1 MISATGKLWRDV
13 AADRKGLAGTA
24 LLGSLAS
31 LSAVALIGVS
41 AWLIATAAGMP
52 PVLTLTV
59 AAVMVRFLALSRAL
73 LRYVERLVGH
83 SSALRGLTKLRVSV
97 YLNLERITPIGLR
110 NLSRGEYLS
119 RIGADVD
126 SALDLPLRVVLPWV
140 QALLV
145 TIAIAGFTWWVLPV
159 NGILITIL
167 GSIALIVVPVIVRI
181 IASRTDTR
189 LAPARSQVIDAVVEI
204 TDNTEQILVT
214 GSGPSALGALEER
227 DARVNALLNRQAW
240 SIGLG
245 NGLGTVLQGSAVIGA
260 LLIGIPAVTSG
271 QLNPV
276 MLAVLALLPLALFE
290 VLGTLP
296 AAAVNWRNM
305 SVVAQQIED
314 LDDID
319 DLEDTAMDPQQTL
332 RNGEGVE
339 VRDLKA
345 HWPNSDSVA
354 LQDVTFSIAPHSHVA
369 IVGPS
374 GSGKST
380 LAYCLMGYLPFT
392 GHIEIADSKTILA
405 QQSYVF
411 DTTIRNN
418 IQIGG
423 GEMSDRE
430 ILNVLE
436 RADLLEWLAAQPRGL
451 DTELGSFGNR
461 MSGGERHRLAFAR
474 LIAAGSDLVI
484 LDEPTEHLDFETAEK
499 IERDIWGST
508 HGVTTIMITHRL
520 TAAQKCDQIIE
531 LDAGRVVAIGTHEE
545 LVELGGWYAQSWA
558 QQQEQ
563 LHMQEIIRGLPVGV
577 ATQR

>member
-1 MISATGKLWRDV
+1 VISATGKLWRDV
-13 AADRKGLAGTA
+13 TADRKGLAGTA
-24 LLGSLAS
+24 VLGALAS
-31 LSAVALIGVS
+31 LSAVALIGAS
-41 AWLIATAAGMP
+41 AWLIASAAGMP

-59 AAVMVRFLALSRAL
+59 AAVSVRFFALSRAL

-97 YLNLERITPIGLR
+97 YLKLERITPIGLR

-145 TIAIAGFTWWVLPV
+145 TIAIAVFTWWVLPL
-159 NGILITIL
+159 NGILVTIL
-167 GSIALIVVPVIVRI
+167 GSLALIVVPVIVRI

-189 LAPARSQVIDAVVEI
+189 LAPARSQVVDAVVEI
-204 TDNTEQILVT
+204 ADNTEQILVT
-214 GSGPSALGALEER
+214 GSGPSALAALKQR
-227 DARVNALLNRQAW
+227 DAKVNSLLNRQAW

-260 LLIGIPAVTSG
+260 LLIGIPAVTAG
-271 QLNPV
+271 TINPV

-296 AAAVNWRNM
+296 AAAVSWRNM

-314 LDDID
+314 LDNI
-319 DLEDTAMDPQQTL
+319 EAFPVETL
-332 RNGEGVE
+332 SSVDGVQ
-339 VRDLKA
+339 VRDLKTQ
-345 HWPNSDSVA
+345 WPNSDSVA
-354 LQDVTFSIAPHSHVA
+354 LVDVCFTVARNSHVA

-392 GHIEIADSKTILA
+392 GHIEISDSKTLLA

-423 GEMSDRE
+423 GEMSDDE
-430 ILNVLE
+430 ILRVLK
-436 RADLLEWLAAQPRGL
+436 RADLMEWLESQPRGV

-461 MSGGERHRLAFAR
+461 MSGGERHRLSFAR
-474 LIAAGSDLVI
+474 LIAADSDLVI
-484 LDEPTEHLDFETAEK
+484 LDEPTEHLDFETAER
-499 IERDIWGST
+499 IERDIWNST
-508 HGVTTIMITHRL
+508 QGVTTIMITHRL
-520 TAAQKCDQIIE
+520 TAAQQCDQIIE
-531 LDAGRVVAIGTHEE
+531 FDAGRIVAIGTHEE
-545 LVELGGWYAQSWA
+545 LLELGGWYAQSWK

-563 LHMQEIIRGLPVGV
+563 LHMQEIIRELPVGI
-577 ATQR
+577 ATNR

>member
-1 MISATGKLWRDV
+1 MSATGQLWRQV
-13 AADRKGLAGTA
+13 TADRKGLAGTTI
-24 LLGSLAS
+24 LGALAS
-31 LSAVALIGVS
+31 LSAVALMGVS

-97 YLNLERITPIGLR
+97 YLKLERITPVGLR

-140 QALLV
+140 QATLV
-145 TIAIAGFTWWVLPV
+145 TAAIAGFTWWALPV
-159 NGILITIL
+159 NGILVTVL
-167 GSIALIVVPVIVRI
+167 GLIALIFVPGVVRI

-189 LAPARSQVIDAVVEI
+189 LAPARSQVVDAVVDI
-204 TDNTEQILVT
+204 ADNTEQILVT
-214 GSGPSALGALEER
+214 GAGPSALASLKER
-227 DARVNALLNRQAW
+227 DAKINSLLNRQAW

-260 LLIGIPAVTSG
+260 LLIGIPAVTAG
-271 QLNPV
+271 TLNPV

-305 SVVAQQIED
+305 SVVARQ
-314 LDDID
+314 ID
-319 DLEDTAMDPQQTL
+319 DLDNIETFPQETL
-332 RNGEGVE
+332 SSIDGVE
-339 VRDLKA
+339 VRDLKTQ
-345 HWPNSDSVA
+345 WPDSDSVA
-354 LQDVTFSIAPHSHVA
+354 LEDVTFAVARNSHVA

-380 LAYCLMGYLPFT
+380 LAYCLMGYLPFS
-392 GHIEIADSKTILA
+392 GHIEISDSKTLLA

-423 GEMSDRE
+423 GEMSDAE
-430 ILNVLE
+430 ILSVLK
-436 RADLLEWLAAQPRGL
+436 RADLVEWLESQPHGL

-474 LIAAGSDLVI
+474 LIAAGSDLMI

-499 IERDIWGST
+499 IERDIWDSAA
-508 HGVTTIMITHRL
+508 GVTTIMITHRL

-531 LDAGRVVAIGTHEE
+531 LEAGRIVAIGTHEE

-558 QQQEQ
+558 QQREQ
-563 LHMQEIIRGLPVGV
+563 LHMQEIIRDLPIGV
-577 ATQR
+577 ATKR

>member
-1 MISATGKLWRDV
+1 VISATGKLWRDV
-13 AADRKGLAGTA
+13 TADRRGLVGTAILGGLA
-24 LLGSLAS
+24 SF
-31 LSAVALIGVS
+31 SAVALIGAS

-59 AAVMVRFLALSRAL
+59 AAVSVRFFALSRAL
-73 LRYVERLVGH
+73 LRYVERLLGH

-97 YLNLERITPIGLR
+97 YLKLERITPIGLR
-110 NLSRGEYLS
+110 SLSRGEYLS

-145 TIAIAGFTWWVLPV
+145 TIAIAAFTWWVLPV
-159 NGILITIL
+159 NGILISIL
-167 GSIALIVVPVIVRI
+167 GLVALVVVPVIVRI

-189 LAPARSQVIDAVVEI
+189 LAPARSQVVDAVVEI
-204 TDNTEQILVT
+204 SDNTEQILVT
-214 GSGPSALGALEER
+214 GSGSSALAALKQR
-227 DARVNALLNRQAW
+227 DAKVNSLLNRQAW

-245 NGLGTVLQGSAVIGA
+245 NGLGTA
-260 LLIGIPAVTSG
+260 LLIGIPAVTAG
-271 QLNPV
+271 TMNPV
-276 MLAVLALLPLALFE
+276 LLAVLALLPLALFE
-290 VLGTLP
+290 ILGTLP
-296 AAAVNWRNM
+296 AAAVSWRNM

-314 LDDID
+314 LDNI
-319 DLEDTAMDPQQTL
+319 EAFPVETL
-332 RNGEGVE
+332 NSVDGIE
-339 VRDLKA
+339 VRDLKTQ
-345 HWPNSDSVA
+345 WPNSDSVA
-354 LQDVTFSIAPHSHVA
+354 LVDVCFTVARNSHVA

-392 GHIEIADSKTILA
+392 GHIEISDSKTLLA

-423 GEMSDRE
+423 GEMSDEE
-430 ILNVLE
+430 ILRVLK
-436 RADLLEWLAAQPRGL
+436 RADLVKWLDSQPNGI

-461 MSGGERHRLAFAR
+461 MSGGERHRLSFAR

-499 IERDIWGST
+499 IERDIWNST
-508 HGVTTIMITHRL
+508 QGVTTIMITHRL
-520 TAAQKCDQIIE
+520 TAAQQCDQIIE
-531 LDAGRVVAIGTHEE
+531 FDAGRIVAIGTHEE
-545 LVELGGWYAQSWA
+545 LLELGGWYAQSWK

-563 LHMQEIIRGLPVGV
+563 LHMQKIIRELPVGI
-577 ATQR
+577 ATNR

>member
-1 MISATGKLWRDV
+1 VISATGKLWRDV
-13 AADRKGLAGTA
+13 TADRKGLAGTA
-24 LLGSLAS
+24 VLGALAS
-31 LSAVALIGVS
+31 LSAVALIGAS
-41 AWLIATAAGMP
+41 AWLIASAAGMP

-59 AAVMVRFLALSRAL
+59 AAVSVRFFALSRAL

-97 YLNLERITPIGLR
+97 YLKLERITPIGLR

-145 TIAIAGFTWWVLPV
+145 TVAIAVFTWWVLPL
-159 NGILITIL
+159 NGVLITIL
-167 GSIALIVVPVIVRI
+167 GSLALIVVPVIVRI

-189 LAPARSQVIDAVVEI
+189 LAPARSQVVDAVVEI
-204 TDNTEQILVT
+204 ADNTEQILVT
-214 GSGPSALGALEER
+214 GSGASALAALKKR
-227 DARVNALLNRQAW
+227 DKKVNSLLNRQAW

-260 LLIGIPAVTSG
+260 LLIGIPAVTAG
-271 QLNPV
+271 TINPV

-290 VLGTLP
+290 ILGTLP
-296 AAAVNWRNM
+296 AAAVSWRNM

-314 LDDID
+314 LDNI
-319 DLEDTAMDPQQTL
+319 EAFPVETL
-332 RNGEGVE
+332 SSVDGVQ
-339 VRDLKA
+339 VRDLKTQ
-345 HWPNSDSVA
+345 WPNSDSVA
-354 LQDVTFSIAPHSHVA
+354 LVDVCFTVSRNSHVA

-392 GHIEIADSKTILA
+392 GHIEISDSKTLLA
-405 QQSYVF
+405 QQSYIF

-423 GEMSDRE
+423 GEMSDEE
-430 ILNVLE
+430 ILHVLK
-436 RADLLEWLAAQPRGL
+436 RAELMDWLESQPNGV

-461 MSGGERHRLAFAR
+461 MSGGERHRLSFAR

-499 IERDIWGST
+499 IERDIWNST
-508 HGVTTIMITHRL
+508 QGVTTIMITHRL
-520 TAAQKCDQIIE
+520 TAAQQCDQIIE
-531 LDAGRVVAIGTHEE
+531 FDAGRIVAIGTHDE
-545 LVELGGWYAQSWA
+545 LVELGGWYAQSWK

-563 LHMQEIIRGLPVGV
+563 LHMQEIIRELPVGI
-577 ATQR
+577 ATKR

>member
-1 MISATGKLWRDV
+1 MSSATEKLWRDV
-13 AADRKGLAGTA
+13 TADRQGLAVTA
-24 LLGSLAS
+24 ILGGLAS
-31 LSAVALIGVS
+31 FSAVALLGVS

-83 SSALRGLTKLRVSV
+83 NSALLGLTKLRVSV
-97 YLNLERITPIGLR
+97 YLKLERITPIGLR
-110 NLSRGEYLS
+110 KLSRGEYLS

-145 TIAIAGFTWWVLPV
+145 TAAIAVFTWWVLPV
-159 NGILITIL
+159 NGMLITIL
-167 GSIALIVVPVIVRI
+167 GSIALIVIPVIVRM

-189 LAPARSQVIDAVVEI
+189 LAPARSQVIDAVVDI
-204 TDNTEQILVT
+204 ADNTEQILVT
-214 GSGPSALGALEER
+214 GSGLSTLVALQER
-227 DARVNALLNRQAW
+227 EGKVNSLLNRQAW

-245 NGLGTVLQGSAVIGA
+245 NGLGTVLQGSAVVGT
-260 LLIGIPAVTSG
+260 LLIGIPAVTAG
-271 QLNPV
+271 TIDPV

-296 AAAVNWRNM
+296 AAAVSWRNM
-305 SVVAQQIED
+305 SVVAQQLED
-314 LDDID
+314 LDNI
-319 DLEDTAMDPQQTL
+319 EAFAQQTL
-332 RNGEGVE
+332 SRIDGVKVRN
-339 VRDLKA
+339 LKTQ
-345 HWPNSDSVA
+345 WPNSDSVA
-354 LQDVTFSIAPHSHVA
+354 LVDVTFEIAKNSHVA

-380 LAYCLMGYLPFT
+380 LAYCLMGYLPFS
-392 GHIEIADSKTILA
+392 GHIEISESKSLLA

-418 IQIGG
+418 IQVGG
-423 GEMSDRE
+423 GEMSEDG
-430 ILNVLE
+430 ILVVLK
-436 RADLLEWLAAQPRGL
+436 RADLLKWLESQPNGL

-461 MSGGERHRLAFAR
+461 MSGGERHRLSFAR
-474 LIAAGSDLVI
+474 LIAARSDLVI

-499 IERDIWGST
+499 IERDIWDST
-508 HGVTTIMITHRL
+508 RGVTTIMITHRL

-531 LDAGRVVAIGTHEE
+531 FDAGRIVAIGTHEE
-545 LVELGGWYAQSWA
+545 LMELGGWYAQSWKHQSE
-558 QQQEQ
+558 QQ
-563 LHMQEIIRGLPVGV
+563 HMLKIIQGLPVGI
-577 ATQR
+577 ATKR

>member
-1 MISATGKLWRDV
+1 VISATGKLWHDV
-13 AADRKGLAGTA
+13 TADRKGLVGTA
-24 LLGSLAS
+24 ILGALAS
-31 LSAVALIGVS
+31 FSAVALIGAS
-41 AWLIATAAGMP
+41 AWLVASAAGMP

-59 AAVMVRFLALSRAL
+59 AAVSVRFFALSRAL

-97 YLNLERITPIGLR
+97 YLKLERITPIGLR

-145 TIAIAGFTWWVLPV
+145 TIAIAVFTWWVLPL
-159 NGILITIL
+159 NGVLITIL

-189 LAPARSQVIDAVVEI
+189 LAPARSQVVDAVVEI
-204 TDNTEQILVT
+204 ADNTEQILVT
-214 GSGPSALGALEER
+214 GSGPSALAALKQR
-227 DARVNALLNRQAW
+227 DEKVNSLLNRQAW

-260 LLIGIPAVTSG
+260 LLIGIPAVTAG
-271 QLNPV
+271 TINPV

-290 VLGTLP
+290 ILGTLP
-296 AAAVNWRNM
+296 AAAVSWRNM

-314 LDDID
+314 LDNI
-319 DLEDTAMDPQQTL
+319 EAFPVETL
-332 RNGEGVE
+332 SSVDGVQ
-339 VRDLKA
+339 VRDLKTQ
-345 HWPNSDSVA
+345 WPNSDSVA
-354 LQDVTFSIAPHSHVA
+354 LVDVCFTVARNSQVA

-392 GHIEIADSKTILA
+392 GHIEISDSKRLLA

-423 GEMSDRE
+423 GEMSDEE
-430 ILNVLE
+430 ILRVLK
-436 RADLLEWLAAQPRGL
+436 RADLMDWLESQPNGV

-461 MSGGERHRLAFAR
+461 MSGGERHRLSFAR

-499 IERDIWGST
+499 IERDIWNST
-508 HGVTTIMITHRL
+508 QGVTTIMITHRL
-520 TAAQKCDQIIE
+520 TAAQQCDQIIE
-531 LDAGRVVAIGTHEE
+531 FDAGRIVAIGTHEE
-545 LVELGGWYAQSWA
+545 LLELGGWYAESWR

-563 LHMQEIIRGLPVGV
+563 LHMQQIIRELPVGI
-577 ATQR
+577 ATKR

>member
-1 MISATGKLWRDV
+1 VISATGKLWHDV
-13 AADRKGLAGTA
+13 TADRKGLAGTA
-24 LLGSLAS
+24 ILGSLAS
-31 LSAVALIGVS
+31 LSAVALIGAS
-41 AWLIATAAGMP
+41 AWLIASAAGMP

-59 AAVMVRFLALSRAL
+59 AAVSVRFFALSRAL

-97 YLNLERITPIGLR
+97 YLKLERITPIGLR

-126 SALDLPLRVVLPWV
+126 SALDLPLRVVLPWI

-145 TIAIAGFTWWVLPV
+145 TIAIAVFTWWVLPL
-159 NGILITIL
+159 NGVLITVL

-189 LAPARSQVIDAVVEI
+189 LAPARSQVVDAVVEI
-204 TDNTEQILVT
+204 ADNTEQILVT
-214 GSGPSALGALEER
+214 GSGPSALAALKQR
-227 DARVNALLNRQAW
+227 DEKVNSLLNRQAW

-245 NGLGTVLQGSAVIGA
+245 IGLGTVLQGSAVIGA
-260 LLIGIPAVTSG
+260 LLIGIPAVTAG
-271 QLNPV
+271 TINPV

-290 VLGTLP
+290 ILGTLP
-296 AAAVNWRNM
+296 AAAVSWRNM

-314 LDDID
+314 LDNI
-319 DLEDTAMDPQQTL
+319 EAFPVETL
-332 RNGEGVE
+332 SSVDGVQ
-339 VRDLKA
+339 VRDLKTQ
-345 HWPNSDSVA
+345 WPNSDSVA
-354 LQDVTFSIAPHSHVA
+354 LVDVCFTVARNSHVA

-392 GHIEIADSKTILA
+392 GHIEISDSKRLLA

-423 GEMSDRE
+423 GEMSDEE
-430 ILNVLE
+430 ILRVLK
-436 RADLLEWLAAQPRGL
+436 RADLMDWLESQPNGV

-461 MSGGERHRLAFAR
+461 MSGGERHRLSFAR

-499 IERDIWGST
+499 IERDIWNST
-508 HGVTTIMITHRL
+508 QGVTTIMITHRL
-520 TAAQKCDQIIE
+520 TAAQQCDQIIE
-531 LDAGRVVAIGTHEE
+531 FDAGRIVAIGTHEE
-545 LVELGGWYAQSWA
+545 LLELGGWYAESWR

-563 LHMQEIIRGLPVGV
+563 LHMQEIIRELPVGI
-577 ATQR
+577 ATKR

>member
-1 MISATGKLWRDV
+1 MSSATEKLWRDV
-13 AADRKGLAGTA
+13 TADRQGLAVTA
-24 LLGSLAS
+24 ILGGLAS
-31 LSAVALIGVS
+31 FSAVALLGVS

-83 SSALRGLTKLRVSV
+83 NSALLGLTKLRVSV
-97 YLNLERITPIGLR
+97 YLKLERITPIGLR
-110 NLSRGEYLS
+110 KLSRGEYLS

-145 TIAIAGFTWWVLPV
+145 TAAIAVFTWWVLPV
-159 NGILITIL
+159 NGMLITIL
-167 GSIALIVVPVIVRI
+167 GSIALIVIPVIVRM

-189 LAPARSQVIDAVVEI
+189 LAPARSQVIDAVVDI
-204 TDNTEQILVT
+204 ADNTEQILVT
-214 GSGPSALGALEER
+214 GSGLSTLVALQER
-227 DARVNALLNRQAW
+227 EGKVNSLLNRQAW

-245 NGLGTVLQGSAVIGA
+245 NGLGTVLQGSAVVGT
-260 LLIGIPAVTSG
+260 LLIGIPAVTAG
-271 QLNPV
+271 TIDPV

-296 AAAVNWRNM
+296 AAAVSWRNM
-305 SVVAQQIED
+305 SVVAQQLED
-314 LDDID
+314 LDNI
-319 DLEDTAMDPQQTL
+319 EAFAQQTL
-332 RNGEGVE
+332 SRIDGVKVRN
-339 VRDLKA
+339 LKTQ
-345 HWPNSDSVA
+345 WPNSDSVA
-354 LQDVTFSIAPHSHVA
+354 LVDVTFEIAKNSHVA

-380 LAYCLMGYLPFT
+380 LAYCLMGYLPFS
-392 GHIEIADSKTILA
+392 GHIEISESKSLLA

-418 IQIGG
+418 IQVGG
-423 GEMSDRE
+423 GEMSEDE
-430 ILNVLE
+430 ILVVLK
-436 RADLLEWLAAQPRGL
+436 RADLLKWLESQPNGL

-461 MSGGERHRLAFAR
+461 MSGGERHRLSFAR
-474 LIAAGSDLVI
+474 LIAARSDLVI

-499 IERDIWGST
+499 IERDIWDST
-508 HGVTTIMITHRL
+508 KGVTTIMITHRL

-531 LDAGRVVAIGTHEE
+531 FDAGRIVAIGTHEE
-545 LVELGGWYAQSWA
+545 LMELGGWYAQSWKHQSE
-558 QQQEQ
+558 QQ
-563 LHMQEIIRGLPVGV
+563 HMLKIIQGLPVGI
-577 ATQR
+577 ATKR

>member
-13 AADRKGLAGTA
+13 TADRRGLVGTAILGGLA
-24 LLGSLAS
+24 SF
-31 LSAVALIGVS
+31 SAVALIGAS

-59 AAVMVRFLALSRAL
+59 AAVAVRFFALSRAL
-73 LRYVERLVGH
+73 LRYVERLLGH

-97 YLNLERITPIGLR
+97 YLKLERITPIGLR

-145 TIAIAGFTWWVLPV
+145 TVAIAAFTWWVLPL
-159 NGILITIL
+159 NGILISIL
-167 GSIALIVVPVIVRI
+167 GVIALIVVPVLVRV
-181 IASRTDTR
+181 IASRTNTR
-189 LAPARSQVIDAVVEI
+189 LAPARSQVVDAVVEI
-204 TDNTEQILVT
+204 ADNTEQILVT
-214 GSGPSALGALEER
+214 GSGPGALVALKQR
-227 DARVNALLNRQAW
+227 DAQVNSLLNRQAW

-245 NGLGTVLQGSAVIGA
+245 NGLGTVLQGSAVTGA
-260 LLIGIPAVTSG
+260 LLIGIPAVTAG
-271 QLNPV
+271 TMNPV
-276 MLAVLALLPLALFE
+276 LLAVLALLPLALFE
-290 VLGTLP
+290 ILGTLP
-296 AAAVNWRNM
+296 AAAVSWRNM

-314 LDDID
+314 LDNIAAFPVEILSSVD
-319 DLEDTAMDPQQTL
+319 
-332 RNGEGVE
+332 GVE
-339 VRDLKA
+339 VRDLKTQ
-345 HWPNSDSVA
+345 WPHSDSVA
-354 LQDVTFSIAPHSHVA
+354 LEDVSFSVARNSHVA

-392 GHIEIADSKTILA
+392 GHIEISESKTLLA

-423 GEMSDRE
+423 GEMSDEE
-430 ILNVLE
+430 ILRVLK
-436 RADLLEWLAAQPRGL
+436 RAELMEWLESQPDGV

-461 MSGGERHRLAFAR
+461 MSGGERHRLSFAR

-499 IERDIWGST
+499 IERDIWNST
-508 HGVTTIMITHRL
+508 QGVTTIMITHRL
-520 TAAQKCDQIIE
+520 TAAQLCDQIIE
-531 LDAGRVVAIGTHEE
+531 FNAGRIVAIGTHEE
-545 LVELGGWYAQSWA
+545 LVELGGWYAQSWN

-563 LHMQEIIRGLPVGV
+563 LHMQKIIRELPVGI
-577 ATQR
+577 ATKR

>member
-1 MISATGKLWRDV
+1 MISATGKLWSDV
-13 AADRKGLAGTA
+13 TADRRGLAGTA
-24 LLGSLAS
+24 ILGALAS

-97 YLNLERITPIGLR
+97 YLKLERVTPIGLR

-145 TIAIAGFTWWVLPV
+145 TVAIAVFTWWVLPL
-159 NGILITIL
+159 NGVLITIL
-167 GSIALIVVPVIVRI
+167 GSITLIVVPIIVRI
-181 IASRTDTR
+181 IASHTDTR
-189 LAPARSQVIDAVVEI
+189 LAPARSQVVDAVVEI
-204 TDNTEQILVT
+204 ADNTEQILVT
-214 GSGPSALGALEER
+214 GSGPNALASLQER
-227 DARVNALLNRQAW
+227 DGKVNSLLNRQAW

-260 LLIGIPAVTSG
+260 LLIGIPAVTAG
-271 QLNPV
+271 AIDPV

-296 AAAVNWRNM
+296 AAAVTWRNM
-305 SVVAQQIED
+305 SVVAQQLED
-314 LDDID
+314 LDNIEAFPQETLSSID
-319 DLEDTAMDPQQTL
+319 
-332 RNGEGVE
+332 GVK
-339 VRDLKA
+339 VRDLKTQ
-345 HWPNSDSVA
+345 WPNSDSVA
-354 LQDVTFSIAPHSHVA
+354 LVDVTFEVARNSHVA

-380 LAYCLMGYLPFT
+380 LAYCLMGYLPFS
-392 GHIEIADSKTILA
+392 GHIEISDSKTLLA

-423 GEMSDRE
+423 GEMSDGE
-430 ILNVLE
+430 ILSVLK
-436 RADLLEWLAAQPRGL
+436 RADLIGWLESQPNGL

-461 MSGGERHRLAFAR
+461 MSGGERHRLSFAR

-499 IERDIWGST
+499 IERDIWDST
-508 HGVTTIMITHRL
+508 QGVTTIMITHRL

-531 LDAGRVVAIGTHEE
+531 CEAGRIVAIGTHEE
-545 LVELGGWYAQSWA
+545 LLELGGWYAQSWQA
-558 QQQEQ
+558 QMEQ
-563 LHMQEIIRGLPVGV
+563 LDMQKIIRELPVGI
-577 ATQR
+577 ATIR

>member
-1 MISATGKLWRDV
+1 MICATGKLWRDV
-13 AADRKGLAGTA
+13 TADRRGLAVTA
-24 LLGSLAS
+24 VLGSWAS
-31 LSAVALIGVS
+31 LSAVALLGVS

-52 PVLTLTV
+52 PVLALTV
-59 AAVMVRFLALSRAL
+59 AAVMVRSLALSRAL

-83 SSALRGLTKLRVSV
+83 SAALRGLTKLRVRV
-97 YLNLERITPIGLR
+97 YLKLERITPVGLR

-145 TIAIAGFTWWVLPV
+145 TAAIAGFTWWVLPV

-167 GSIALIVVPVIVRI
+167 GATALIVVPVIVRI
-181 IASRTDTR
+181 VASRTDTR
-189 LAPARSQVIDAVVEI
+189 LAPARARVVDAVVEI
-204 TDNTEQILVT
+204 ADNTEQILVS
-214 GSGPSALGALEER
+214 GSGPSALTALKDR
-227 DARVNALLNRQAW
+227 DAAVNSLLNRQAW

-245 NGLGTVLQGSAVIGA
+245 NGLGTVLQGAAVSGA
-260 LLIGIPAVTSG
+260 ILIGIPAVTSG

-296 AAAVNWRNM
+296 AAAVSWRNM
-305 SVVAQQIED
+305 SVVAQHLEELGDIE
-314 LDDID
+314 
-319 DLEDTAMDPQQTL
+319 AYPRQTL
-332 RNGEGVE
+332 SAVKGVE

-345 HWPNSDSVA
+345 QWPNSDSVA
-354 LQDVTFSIAPHSHVA
+354 LEDVTFSVVPHSHVA

-380 LAYCLMGYLPFT
+380 LAYCLLGYLPFA
-392 GHIEIADSKTILA
+392 GHIGITDSKTLLA
-405 QQSYVF
+405 QQSFVF
-411 DTTIRNN
+411 DTSIRNN

-423 GEMSDRE
+423 GEMSDQQ
-430 ILNVLE
+430 IMSVLE
-436 RADLLEWLAAQPRGL
+436 RADLIDWFDAQPNGL

-484 LDEPTEHLDFETAEK
+484 LDEPTEHLDFQTAEK
-499 IERDIWGST
+499 IERDIWDST
-508 HGVTTIMITHRL
+508 QGVTTIMITHRL
-520 TAAQKCDQIIE
+520 TSAQMCDQIIE
-531 LDAGRVVAIGTHEE
+531 LEAGRIVAMGTHAE
-545 LVELGGWYAQSWA
+545 LVKLGGWYAQSWA
-558 QQQEQ
+558 QQVEQ
-563 LHMQEIIRGLPVGV
+563 RQMHEIITGLPVGV

>member
-1 MISATGKLWRDV
+1 MISATGKLWREV
-13 AADRKGLAGTA
+13 TADRKGLAGTA
-24 LLGSLAS
+24 VIGALAS
-31 LSAVALIGVS
+31 LSAVALIGAS
-41 AWLIATAAGMP
+41 AWLIASAAGMP

-59 AAVMVRFLALSRAL
+59 AAVSVRFFALSRAL

-97 YLNLERITPIGLR
+97 YLKLERITPIGLR

-140 QALLV
+140 QTLLV
-145 TIAIAGFTWWVLPV
+145 TVAIAVFTWWVLPL

-167 GSIALIVVPVIVRI
+167 GSLALIVVPVIVRI

-189 LAPARSQVIDAVVEI
+189 LAPARSQVVDAVVEI
-204 TDNTEQILVT
+204 ADNTEQILVT
-214 GSGPSALGALEER
+214 GSGPSALAALKNR
-227 DARVNALLNRQAW
+227 DEKVNSLLNRQAW

-260 LLIGIPAVTSG
+260 LLIGIPAVTAG
-271 QLNPV
+271 TINPV

-290 VLGTLP
+290 ILGTLP
-296 AAAVNWRNM
+296 AAAVSWRNM

-314 LDDID
+314 LDNI
-319 DLEDTAMDPQQTL
+319 EAFPVETL
-332 RNGEGVE
+332 SSVDGVQ
-339 VRDLKA
+339 VRDLKTQ
-345 HWPNSDSVA
+345 WPNSDSVA
-354 LQDVTFSIAPHSHVA
+354 LVDVCFTVARNSHVA

-392 GHIEIADSKTILA
+392 GHIEISDSKTLLA

-423 GEMSDRE
+423 GEMSDEE
-430 ILNVLE
+430 ILRVLK
-436 RADLLEWLAAQPRGL
+436 RADLMEWLESQPNGV

-461 MSGGERHRLAFAR
+461 MSGGERHRLSFAR

-499 IERDIWGST
+499 IERDIWNST
-508 HGVTTIMITHRL
+508 KGVTTIMITHRL
-520 TAAQKCDQIIE
+520 TAAQQCDQIIE
-531 LDAGRVVAIGTHEE
+531 FDAGRIVAIGTHEE
-545 LVELGGWYAQSWA
+545 LLELGGWYAQSWK

-563 LHMQEIIRGLPVGV
+563 LHMQEIIRELPVGI
-577 ATQR
+577 ATMR

>member
-1 MISATGKLWRDV
+1 VISATGKLWRDV
-13 AADRKGLAGTA
+13 TADRRGLVGTAILGGLA
-24 LLGSLAS
+24 SF
-31 LSAVALIGVS
+31 SAVALIGAS

-59 AAVMVRFLALSRAL
+59 AAVSVRFFALSRAL
-73 LRYVERLVGH
+73 LRYVERLLGH

-97 YLNLERITPIGLR
+97 YLKLERITPIGLR
-110 NLSRGEYLS
+110 SLSRGEYLS

-145 TIAIAGFTWWVLPV
+145 TIAIAAFTWWVLPV
-159 NGILITIL
+159 NGILISIL
-167 GSIALIVVPVIVRI
+167 GLVALVVVPVIVRI

-189 LAPARSQVIDAVVEI
+189 LAPARSQVVDAVVEI
-204 TDNTEQILVT
+204 SDNTEQILVT
-214 GSGPSALGALEER
+214 GSGSSALAALKQR
-227 DARVNALLNRQAW
+227 DEKVNSLLNRQAW

-260 LLIGIPAVTSG
+260 LLIGIPAVTAG
-271 QLNPV
+271 TMNPV
-276 MLAVLALLPLALFE
+276 LLAVLALLPLALFE
-290 VLGTLP
+290 ILGTLP
-296 AAAVNWRNM
+296 AAAVSWRNM

-314 LDDID
+314 LDNI
-319 DLEDTAMDPQQTL
+319 EAFPVETL
-332 RNGEGVE
+332 NSVDGIE
-339 VRDLKA
+339 VRDLKTQ
-345 HWPNSDSVA
+345 WPNSDSVA
-354 LQDVTFSIAPHSHVA
+354 LVDVCFTMAQNSHVA
-369 IVGPS
+369 VVGPS

-392 GHIEIADSKTILA
+392 GHIEISDSKTLLA

-423 GEMSDRE
+423 GEMSDEE
-430 ILNVLE
+430 ILRVLK
-436 RADLLEWLAAQPRGL
+436 RADLVKWLDSQPNGI

-461 MSGGERHRLAFAR
+461 MSGGERHRLSFAR

-499 IERDIWGST
+499 IERDIWNST
-508 HGVTTIMITHRL
+508 QGVTTIMITHRL
-520 TAAQKCDQIIE
+520 TAAQQCDQIIE
-531 LDAGRVVAIGTHEE
+531 FDAGRIVAIGTHEE
-545 LVELGGWYAQSWA
+545 LLELGGWYAQSWK

-563 LHMQEIIRGLPVGV
+563 LHMQKIIRELPVGI
-577 ATQR
+577 ATNR

>member
-1 MISATGKLWRDV
+1 VISATGKLWRDV
-13 AADRKGLAGTA
+13 TADRRGLVGTAILGGLA
-24 LLGSLAS
+24 SF
-31 LSAVALIGVS
+31 SAVALIGAS

-59 AAVMVRFLALSRAL
+59 AAVSVRFFALSRAL
-73 LRYVERLVGH
+73 LRYVERLLGH

-97 YLNLERITPIGLR
+97 YLKLERITPIGLR
-110 NLSRGEYLS
+110 SLSRGEYLS

-145 TIAIAGFTWWVLPV
+145 TVAIAAFTWWVLPV
-159 NGILITIL
+159 NGILISIL
-167 GSIALIVVPVIVRI
+167 GLVALIVVPVIVRI

-189 LAPARSQVIDAVVEI
+189 LAPARSQVVDAVVEI
-204 TDNTEQILVT
+204 SDNTEQILVT
-214 GSGPSALGALEER
+214 GSGSSALAALKQR
-227 DARVNALLNRQAW
+227 DAEVNSLLNRQAW

-260 LLIGIPAVTSG
+260 LLIGIPAVTAG
-271 QLNPV
+271 TMNPV
-276 MLAVLALLPLALFE
+276 LLAVLALLPLALFE

-296 AAAVNWRNM
+296 AAAVSWRNM

-314 LDDID
+314 LDNI
-319 DLEDTAMDPQQTL
+319 EAFPVETL
-332 RNGEGVE
+332 SSVDGVQVRN
-339 VRDLKA
+339 LKTQ
-345 HWPNSDSVA
+345 WPNSDSVA
-354 LQDVTFSIAPHSHVA
+354 LVDVCFTVAQNSHVA

-392 GHIEIADSKTILA
+392 GHIEISDSKTLLA

-423 GEMSDRE
+423 GEMSDEEVFR
-430 ILNVLE
+430 VLK
-436 RADLLEWLAAQPRGL
+436 RAELMEWVESQPDGI

-461 MSGGERHRLAFAR
+461 MSGGERHRLSFAR

-484 LDEPTEHLDFETAEK
+484 LDEPTEHLDFQTAEK
-499 IERDIWGST
+499 IERDIWNST
-508 HGVTTIMITHRL
+508 QGVTTIMITHRL
-520 TAAQKCDQIIE
+520 TAAQQCDQIIE
-531 LDAGRVVAIGTHEE
+531 FDAGRIVAIGTHEE
-545 LVELGGWYAQSWA
+545 LLELGGWYAQSWK

-563 LHMQEIIRGLPVGV
+563 LHMLKIIRELPVGI
-577 ATQR
+577 ATKR

>member
-1 MISATGKLWRDV
+1 MISASGKLWRDV
-13 AADRKGLAGTA
+13 TADRRGLMGAAILGGLA
-24 LLGSLAS
+24 SF
-31 LSAVALIGVS
+31 SAVALLGVS
-41 AWLIATAAGMP
+41 AWLIATAADMP

-73 LRYVERLVGH
+73 LRYVERLIGH

-97 YLNLERITPIGLR
+97 YLKLERITPIGLR
-110 NLSRGEYLS
+110 SLSRGEYLS

-145 TIAIAGFTWWVLPV
+145 TVAIAVFTWWVLPM
-159 NGILITIL
+159 NGILISIL
-167 GSIALIVVPVIVRI
+167 GLVSLIVVPVIVRI

-189 LAPARSQVIDAVVEI
+189 LAPSRSKVVDAVVEI
-204 TDNTEQILVT
+204 SDNTEQILVT
-214 GSGPSALGALEER
+214 GSGPSALDALKQR
-227 DARVNALLNRQAW
+227 DAEVNSLLNRQAW

-260 LLIGIPAVTSG
+260 LLIGVPAVTAG
-271 QLNPV
+271 TIDPV

-296 AAAVNWRNM
+296 AAAVSWRNM
-305 SVVAQQIED
+305 SVVAKQIED
-314 LDDID
+314 LDSIEAFPQETLSSID
-319 DLEDTAMDPQQTL
+319 GVKV
-332 RNGEGVE
+332 RN
-339 VRDLKA
+339 LKTQ
-345 HWPNSDSVA
+345 WPNSDSVSLA
-354 LQDVTFSIAPHSHVA
+354 DVTFEVARNSHVA

-380 LAYCLMGYLPFT
+380 LAYCLMGYLPFS
-392 GHIEIADSKTILA
+392 GHIEISESKTLLA

-423 GEMSDRE
+423 GEMSEAE
-430 ILNVLE
+430 ILGVLE
-436 RADLLEWLAAQPRGL
+436 RADLMEWLESQPNGL

-461 MSGGERHRLAFAR
+461 MSGGERHRLSFAR

-484 LDEPTEHLDFETAEK
+484 LDEPTEHLDCETAEK
-499 IERDIWGST
+499 IEGDIWDST
-508 HGVTTIMITHRL
+508 QGVTTIMITHRL
-520 TAAQKCDQIIE
+520 MTAQKCDQIIE
-531 LDAGRVVAIGTHEE
+531 FNAGRIVAIGTHEE
-545 LVELGGWYAQSWA
+545 LIEIGGWYAQSWK

-563 LHMQEIIRGLPVGV
+563 LQMRKIILGMPVGI
-577 ATQR
+577 ATKT

>member
-13 AADRKGLAGTA
+13 TADRKGLAATA
-24 LLGSLAS
+24 VLGALAS
-31 LSAVALIGVS
+31 LSAVALIGAS
-41 AWLIATAAGMP
+41 AWLIASAAGMP

-59 AAVMVRFLALSRAL
+59 AAVSVRFFALSRAL

-97 YLNLERITPIGLR
+97 YLKLERITPIGLR

-145 TIAIAGFTWWVLPV
+145 TVAIAVFTWWVLPL

-167 GSIALIVVPVIVRI
+167 GSLALIVVPVIVRI

-189 LAPARSQVIDAVVEI
+189 LAPARSQVVDAVVEI
-204 TDNTEQILVT
+204 ADNTEQILVT
-214 GSGPSALGALEER
+214 GSGPSALAALKNR
-227 DARVNALLNRQAW
+227 DEKVNSLLNRQAW

-260 LLIGIPAVTSG
+260 LLIGIPAVTAG
-271 QLNPV
+271 TINPV

-290 VLGTLP
+290 ILGTLP
-296 AAAVNWRNM
+296 AAAVSWRNM

-314 LDDID
+314 LDNI
-319 DLEDTAMDPQQTL
+319 EAFPVETL
-332 RNGEGVE
+332 SSVDGVQ
-339 VRDLKA
+339 VRDLKTQ
-345 HWPNSDSVA
+345 WPNSDSVA
-354 LQDVTFSIAPHSHVA
+354 LVDVCFTVARNSHVA

-392 GHIEIADSKTILA
+392 GHIEISDSKTLLA

-423 GEMSDRE
+423 GEMSDEE
-430 ILNVLE
+430 ILRVLK
-436 RADLLEWLAAQPRGL
+436 RADLMEWLESQPNGV

-461 MSGGERHRLAFAR
+461 MSGGERHRLSFAR

-499 IERDIWGST
+499 IERDIWNST
-508 HGVTTIMITHRL
+508 KGVTTIMITHRL
-520 TAAQKCDQIIE
+520 TAAQQCDQIIE
-531 LDAGRVVAIGTHEE
+531 FDAGRIVAIGTHEE
-545 LVELGGWYAQSWA
+545 LLELGGWYAQSWK

-563 LHMQEIIRGLPVGV
+563 LHMQEIIRELPVGI
-577 ATQR
+577 ATMR

>member
-1 MISATGKLWRDV
+1 VSSATEKLWRDV
-13 AADRKGLAGTA
+13 TADRQGLAVTA
-24 LLGSLAS
+24 ILGGLAS
-31 LSAVALIGVS
+31 FSAVALLGVS

-83 SSALRGLTKLRVSV
+83 NSALLGLTKLRVSV
-97 YLNLERITPIGLR
+97 YLKLERITPIGLR
-110 NLSRGEYLS
+110 KLSRGEYLS

-145 TIAIAGFTWWVLPV
+145 TAAIAVFTWWVLPV
-159 NGILITIL
+159 NGMLITIL
-167 GSIALIVVPVIVRI
+167 GSIALIVIPVIVRM

-189 LAPARSQVIDAVVEI
+189 LAPARSQVIDAVVDI
-204 TDNTEQILVT
+204 ADNTEQILVT
-214 GSGPSALGALEER
+214 GSGLSTLVALQER
-227 DARVNALLNRQAW
+227 EGKVNSLLNRQAW

-245 NGLGTVLQGSAVIGA
+245 NGLGTVLQGSAVVGT
-260 LLIGIPAVTSG
+260 LLIGIPAVTAG
-271 QLNPV
+271 TIDPV

-296 AAAVNWRNM
+296 AAAVSWRNM
-305 SVVAQQIED
+305 SVVAQQLED
-314 LDDID
+314 LDNI
-319 DLEDTAMDPQQTL
+319 EAFAQQTL
-332 RNGEGVE
+332 SRIDGVKVRN
-339 VRDLKA
+339 LKTQ
-345 HWPNSDSVA
+345 WPNSDSVA
-354 LQDVTFSIAPHSHVA
+354 LVDVTFEIAKNSHVA

-380 LAYCLMGYLPFT
+380 LAYCLMGYLPFS
-392 GHIEIADSKTILA
+392 GHIEISESKSLLA

-418 IQIGG
+418 IQVGG
-423 GEMSDRE
+423 GEMSEDE
-430 ILNVLE
+430 ILVVLK
-436 RADLLEWLAAQPRGL
+436 RADLLKWLESQPNGL

-461 MSGGERHRLAFAR
+461 MSGGERHRLSFAR
-474 LIAAGSDLVI
+474 LIAARSDLVI

-499 IERDIWGST
+499 IERDIWDST
-508 HGVTTIMITHRL
+508 KGVTTIMITHRL

-531 LDAGRVVAIGTHEE
+531 FDAGRIVAIGTHEE
-545 LVELGGWYAQSWA
+545 LMELGGWYAQSWKHQSE
-558 QQQEQ
+558 QQ
-563 LHMQEIIRGLPVGV
+563 HMLKIIQGLPVGI
-577 ATQR
+577 ATKR

>member
-13 AADRKGLAGTA
+13 TADRRGLVGTAILGGLA
-24 LLGSLAS
+24 SF
-31 LSAVALIGVS
+31 SAVALIGAS

-59 AAVMVRFLALSRAL
+59 AAVSVRFFALSRAL
-73 LRYVERLVGH
+73 LRYVERLLGH

-97 YLNLERITPIGLR
+97 YLKLERITPIGLR
-110 NLSRGEYLS
+110 SLSRGEYLS

-145 TIAIAGFTWWVLPV
+145 TIAIAAFTWWVLPV
-159 NGILITIL
+159 NGILISIL
-167 GSIALIVVPVIVRI
+167 GLVALVVVPVIVRI

-189 LAPARSQVIDAVVEI
+189 LAPARSQVVDAVVEI
-204 TDNTEQILVT
+204 SDNTEQILVT
-214 GSGPSALGALEER
+214 GSGSSALAALKQR
-227 DARVNALLNRQAW
+227 DAKVNSLLNRQAW

-245 NGLGTVLQGSAVIGA
+245 NGLGTA
-260 LLIGIPAVTSG
+260 LLIGIPAVTAG
-271 QLNPV
+271 TMNPV
-276 MLAVLALLPLALFE
+276 LLAVLALLPLALFE
-290 VLGTLP
+290 ILGTLP
-296 AAAVNWRNM
+296 AAAVSWRNM

-314 LDDID
+314 LDNI
-319 DLEDTAMDPQQTL
+319 EAFPVETL
-332 RNGEGVE
+332 NSVDGIE
-339 VRDLKA
+339 VRDLKTQ
-345 HWPNSDSVA
+345 WPNSDSVA
-354 LQDVTFSIAPHSHVA
+354 LVDVCFTVARNSHVA

-392 GHIEIADSKTILA
+392 GHIEISDSKTLLA

-423 GEMSDRE
+423 GEMSDEE
-430 ILNVLE
+430 ILRVLK
-436 RADLLEWLAAQPRGL
+436 RADLVKWLDSQPNGI

-461 MSGGERHRLAFAR
+461 MSGGERHRLSFAR

-499 IERDIWGST
+499 IERDIWNST
-508 HGVTTIMITHRL
+508 QGVTTIMITHRL
-520 TAAQKCDQIIE
+520 TAAQQCDQIIE
-531 LDAGRVVAIGTHEE
+531 FDAGRIVAIGTHEE
-545 LVELGGWYAQSWA
+545 LLELGGWYAQSWK

-563 LHMQEIIRGLPVGV
+563 LHMQKIIRELPVGI
-577 ATQR
+577 ATNR

>member
-1 MISATGKLWRDV
+1 MSATGKLWRDV
-13 AADRKGLAGTA
+13 TADRKALAGTA
-24 LLGSLAS
+24 ILGALAS
-31 LSAVALIGVS
+31 LSAVALMGVS

-83 SSALRGLTKLRVSV
+83 NGALRGLTKLRVSV
-97 YLNLERITPIGLR
+97 YLKLERITPVGLR

-140 QALLV
+140 QATLV
-145 TIAIAGFTWWVLPV
+145 TAAIAGFTWWVLPV
-159 NGILITIL
+159 NGILVTVL
-167 GSIALIVVPVIVRI
+167 GLIALIAVPVAVRI

-189 LAPARSQVIDAVVEI
+189 LAPARSQVVDAVVEI
-204 TDNTEQILVT
+204 VDNTEQILVS
-214 GSGPSALGALEER
+214 GSGPSALASLKER
-227 DARVNALLNRQAW
+227 DANVNSLLNRQAW

-260 LLIGIPAVTSG
+260 LLIGIPAVTAG
-271 QLNPV
+271 ELNPV

-296 AAAVNWRNM
+296 AAAVSWRNM
-305 SVVAQQIED
+305 SVVAQQIEG
-314 LDDID
+314 LNDI
-319 DLEDTAMDPQQTL
+319 ETFPQETL
-332 RNGEGVE
+332 IAVDGVE
-339 VRDLKA
+339 VRDLKTK
-345 HWPNSDSVA
+345 WPNSDSVA
-354 LQDVTFSIAPHSHVA
+354 LEDVTFSVARNSHVA

-380 LAYCLMGYLPFT
+380 LAYCLMGYLPFS
-392 GHIEIADSKTILA
+392 GHIEISDSKTLLA

-411 DTTIRNN
+411 DTTIANN

-423 GEMSDRE
+423 GEMSDE
-430 ILNVLE
+430 AIMGVLD
-436 RADLLEWLAAQPRGL
+436 RAQLTTWLESQPHGL

-474 LIAAGSDLVI
+474 LIAAGSDLMI
-484 LDEPTEHLDFETAEK
+484 LDEPTEYLDFQTAEK
-499 IERDIWGST
+499 IERDIWDST
-508 HGVTTIMITHRL
+508 RGVTTIMITHRL
-520 TAAQKCDQIIE
+520 TAARKCDQIIE
-531 LDAGRVVAIGTHEE
+531 LDAGHVVAIGTHEE

-563 LHMQEIIRGLPVGV
+563 LHMHEIIQGLPVGV
-577 ATQR
+577 ATQA

>member
-1 MISATGKLWRDV
+1 VISATGKLWHDV
-13 AADRKGLAGTA
+13 TADRKGLVGTA
-24 LLGSLAS
+24 ILGALAS
-31 LSAVALIGVS
+31 FSAVALIGAS
-41 AWLIATAAGMP
+41 AWLVSSAAGMP

-59 AAVMVRFLALSRAL
+59 AAVSVRFFALSRAL

-97 YLNLERITPIGLR
+97 YLKLERITPIGLR

-145 TIAIAGFTWWVLPV
+145 TIAIAVFTWWVLPL
-159 NGILITIL
+159 NGVLITIL

-189 LAPARSQVIDAVVEI
+189 LAPARSQVVDAVVEI
-204 TDNTEQILVT
+204 ADNTEQILVT
-214 GSGPSALGALEER
+214 GSGPSALAALKQR
-227 DARVNALLNRQAW
+227 DEKVNSLLNRQAW

-260 LLIGIPAVTSG
+260 LLIGIPAVTAG
-271 QLNPV
+271 TINPV

-290 VLGTLP
+290 ILGTLP
-296 AAAVNWRNM
+296 AAAVSWRNM

-314 LDDID
+314 LDNI
-319 DLEDTAMDPQQTL
+319 EAFPVETL
-332 RNGEGVE
+332 SSVDGVQ
-339 VRDLKA
+339 VRDLKTQ
-345 HWPNSDSVA
+345 WPNSDSVA
-354 LQDVTFSIAPHSHVA
+354 LVDVCFTVARNSHVA

-392 GHIEIADSKTILA
+392 GHIEISDSKRLLA

-423 GEMSDRE
+423 GEMSDEE
-430 ILNVLE
+430 ILRVLK
-436 RADLLEWLAAQPRGL
+436 RADLMDWLESQPNGV

-461 MSGGERHRLAFAR
+461 MSGGERHRLSFAR

-499 IERDIWGST
+499 IERDIWNST
-508 HGVTTIMITHRL
+508 QGVTTIMITHRL
-520 TAAQKCDQIIE
+520 TAAQQCDQIIE
-531 LDAGRVVAIGTHEE
+531 FDAGRIVAIGTHEE
-545 LVELGGWYAQSWA
+545 LLELGGWYSESWR

-563 LHMQEIIRGLPVGV
+563 LHMQQIIRELPVGI
-577 ATQR
+577 ATKR

>member
-1 MISATGKLWRDV
+1 VSSATEKLWRDV
-13 AADRKGLAGTA
+13 TADRQGLAVTA
-24 LLGSLAS
+24 ILGGLAS
-31 LSAVALIGVS
+31 FSAVALLGVS

-83 SSALRGLTKLRVSV
+83 NSALLGLTKLRVSV
-97 YLNLERITPIGLR
+97 YLKLERITPIGLR
-110 NLSRGEYLS
+110 KLSRGEYLS

-145 TIAIAGFTWWVLPV
+145 TAAIAVFTWWVLPV
-159 NGILITIL
+159 NGMLITIL
-167 GSIALIVVPVIVRI
+167 GSIALIVIPVIVRM

-189 LAPARSQVIDAVVEI
+189 LAPARSQVIDAVVDI
-204 TDNTEQILVT
+204 ADNTEQILVT
-214 GSGPSALGALEER
+214 GSGLSTLVALQER
-227 DARVNALLNRQAW
+227 EGKVNSLLNRQAW

-260 LLIGIPAVTSG
+260 LLIGIPAVTAG
-271 QLNPV
+271 TIDPV

-296 AAAVNWRNM
+296 AAAVSWRNM
-305 SVVAQQIED
+305 SVVAKQIED
-314 LDDID
+314 LDSIEAFPQETLSSID
-319 DLEDTAMDPQQTL
+319 GVKV
-332 RNGEGVE
+332 RN
-339 VRDLKA
+339 LKTQ
-345 HWPNSDSVA
+345 WPNSDSVA
-354 LQDVTFSIAPHSHVA
+354 LADVTFEVARNSHVA

-380 LAYCLMGYLPFT
+380 LAYCLMGYLPFS
-392 GHIEIADSKTILA
+392 GHIEISESKTLLA

-418 IQIGG
+418 IQVGG
-423 GEMSDRE
+423 GEMSEAE
-430 ILNVLE
+430 ILGVLE
-436 RADLLEWLAAQPRGL
+436 RADLMEWLESQPNGL

-461 MSGGERHRLAFAR
+461 MSGGERHRLSFAR

-484 LDEPTEHLDFETAEK
+484 LDEPTEHLDCETAEK
-499 IERDIWGST
+499 IEGDIWDST
-508 HGVTTIMITHRL
+508 QGVTTIMITHRL
-520 TAAQKCDQIIE
+520 MTAQKCDQIIE
-531 LDAGRVVAIGTHEE
+531 FNAGRIVAIGTHEE
-545 LVELGGWYAQSWA
+545 LIEIGGWYAQSWK

-563 LHMQEIIRGLPVGV
+563 LQMRKIILGMPVGI
-577 ATQR
+577 ATKT

>member
-1 MISATGKLWRDV
+1 MSSATEKLWRDV
-13 AADRKGLAGTA
+13 TADRQGLAVTA
-24 LLGSLAS
+24 ILGGLAS
-31 LSAVALIGVS
+31 FSAVALLGVS

-83 SSALRGLTKLRVSV
+83 NSALLGLTKLRVSV
-97 YLNLERITPIGLR
+97 YLKLERITPIGLR
-110 NLSRGEYLS
+110 KLSRGEYLS

-145 TIAIAGFTWWVLPV
+145 TAAIAVFTWWVLPV
-159 NGILITIL
+159 NGMLITIL
-167 GSIALIVVPVIVRI
+167 GSIALIVIPVIVRM

-189 LAPARSQVIDAVVEI
+189 LAPARSQVIDAVVDI
-204 TDNTEQILVT
+204 ADNTEQILVT
-214 GSGPSALGALEER
+214 GSGLSTLVALQER
-227 DARVNALLNRQAW
+227 EGKVNSLLNRQAW

-260 LLIGIPAVTSG
+260 LLIGIPAVTAG
-271 QLNPV
+271 TIDPV

-296 AAAVNWRNM
+296 AAAVSWRNM
-305 SVVAQQIED
+305 SVVAKQIED
-314 LDDID
+314 LDSIEAFPQETLSSID
-319 DLEDTAMDPQQTL
+319 GVKV
-332 RNGEGVE
+332 RN
-339 VRDLKA
+339 LKTQ
-345 HWPNSDSVA
+345 WPNSDSVA
-354 LQDVTFSIAPHSHVA
+354 LADVTFEVARNSHVA

-380 LAYCLMGYLPFT
+380 LAYCLMGYLPFS
-392 GHIEIADSKTILA
+392 GHIEISESKTLLA

-418 IQIGG
+418 IQVGG
-423 GEMSDRE
+423 GEMSEAE
-430 ILNVLE
+430 ILGVLE
-436 RADLLEWLAAQPRGL
+436 RADLMEWLESQPNGL

-461 MSGGERHRLAFAR
+461 MSGGERHRLSFAR

-484 LDEPTEHLDFETAEK
+484 LDEPTEHLDCETAEK
-499 IERDIWGST
+499 IEGDIWDST
-508 HGVTTIMITHRL
+508 QGVTTIMITHRL
-520 TAAQKCDQIIE
+520 MTAQKCDQIIE
-531 LDAGRVVAIGTHEE
+531 FNAGRIVAIGTHEE
-545 LVELGGWYAQSWA
+545 LIEIGGWYAQSWK

-563 LHMQEIIRGLPVGV
+563 LQMRKIILGMPVGI
-577 ATQR
+577 ATKT

>member
-1 MISATGKLWRDV
+1 MISATGKLWHDV
-13 AADRKGLAGTA
+13 TADRKGLAGTA
-24 LLGSLAS
+24 ILGSLAS
-31 LSAVALIGVS
+31 LSAVALIGAS
-41 AWLIATAAGMP
+41 AWLIASAAGMP

-59 AAVMVRFLALSRAL
+59 AAVSVRFFALSRAL

-97 YLNLERITPIGLR
+97 YLKLERITPIGLR

-126 SALDLPLRVVLPWV
+126 SALDLPLRVVLPWI

-145 TIAIAGFTWWVLPV
+145 TIAIAVFTWWVLPL
-159 NGILITIL
+159 NGVLITVL

-189 LAPARSQVIDAVVEI
+189 LAPARSQVVDAVVEI
-204 TDNTEQILVT
+204 ADNTEQILVT
-214 GSGPSALGALEER
+214 GSGPSALAALKQR
-227 DARVNALLNRQAW
+227 DEKVNSLLNRQAW

-245 NGLGTVLQGSAVIGA
+245 IGLGTVLQGSAVIGA
-260 LLIGIPAVTSG
+260 LLIGIPAVTAG
-271 QLNPV
+271 TINPV

-290 VLGTLP
+290 ILGTLP
-296 AAAVNWRNM
+296 AAAVSWRNM

-314 LDDID
+314 LDNI
-319 DLEDTAMDPQQTL
+319 EAFPVETL
-332 RNGEGVE
+332 SSVDGVQ
-339 VRDLKA
+339 VRDLKTQ
-345 HWPNSDSVA
+345 WPNSDSVA
-354 LQDVTFSIAPHSHVA
+354 LVDVCFTVARNSHVA

-392 GHIEIADSKTILA
+392 GHIEISDSKRLLA

-423 GEMSDRE
+423 GEMSDEE
-430 ILNVLE
+430 ILRVLK
-436 RADLLEWLAAQPRGL
+436 RADLMDWLESQPNGV

-461 MSGGERHRLAFAR
+461 MSGGERHRLSFAR

-499 IERDIWGST
+499 IERDIWNST
-508 HGVTTIMITHRL
+508 QGVTTIMITHRL
-520 TAAQKCDQIIE
+520 TAAQQCDQIIE
-531 LDAGRVVAIGTHEE
+531 FDAGRIVAIGTHEE
-545 LVELGGWYAQSWA
+545 LLELGGWYAESWR

-563 LHMQEIIRGLPVGV
+563 LHMQEIIRELPVGI
-577 ATQR
+577 ATKR

>member
-1 MISATGKLWRDV
+1 VIGATGELWRDV
-13 AADRKGLAGTA
+13 TADRKGLAVTA
-24 LLGSLAS
+24 ILGSLAA
-31 LSAVALIGVS
+31 LSAVALMGVS

-83 SSALRGLTKLRVSV
+83 GAALRGLTKLRVSV
-97 YLNLERITPIGLR
+97 YLKLERITPVGLR
-110 NLSRGEYLS
+110 SLSRGEYLS

-145 TIAIAGFTWWVLPV
+145 TAAIAGFTWWVLPV
-159 NGILITIL
+159 NGIMITVL
-167 GSIALIVVPVIVRI
+167 GAIALIVVPVFVRI
-181 IASRTDTR
+181 IASRTHTR
-189 LAPARSQVIDAVVEI
+189 LAPSRARVVDAVVEI
-204 TDNTEQILVT
+204 ADNTEQILVT
-214 GSGPSALGALEER
+214 GSGPSALAAVQER
-227 DARVNALLNRQAW
+227 DAAVNSLLYRQAW

-245 NGLGTVLQGSAVIGA
+245 NALGTILQGTAVIGA
-260 LLIGIPAVTSG
+260 LLMGIPAVTSG

-296 AAAVNWRNM
+296 SAAVSWRNM
-305 SVVAQQIED
+305 SVVARQIED
-314 LDDID
+314 LGAI
-319 DLEDTAMDPQQTL
+319 ETYPQQSL
-332 RNGEGVE
+332 SSGVCVE
-339 VRDLKA
+339 VRNLNVQ
-345 HWPNSDSVA
+345 WPNSDSVA
-354 LQDVTFSIAPHSHVA
+354 LEEVSFAVQPNSQVA

-392 GHIEIADSKTILA
+392 GQIEITESKTLLA

-411 DTTIRNN
+411 DTTVRNN

-423 GEMSDRE
+423 GEMSDE
-430 ILNVLE
+430 QILDVLQ
-436 RADLLEWLAAQPRGL
+436 RADLVEWFENQTHGL

-474 LIAAGSDLVI
+474 LIAAASDLVI
-484 LDEPTEHLDFETAEK
+484 LDEPTEHLDFQTAGK
-499 IERDIWGST
+499 IERDIWNST
-508 HGVTTIMITHRL
+508 QGVTTIMITHRL
-520 TAAQKCDQIIE
+520 TTVHACDQIIE
-531 LDAGRVVAIGTHEE
+531 LDAGRIAAIGTHAE
-545 LVELGGWYAQSWA
+545 LLELGGWYAQSWA
-558 QQQEQ
+558 QQEEQ
-563 LHMQEIIRGLPVGV
+563 LQMHEIITGVPVGV
-577 ATQR
+577 GTQR